1 MTGMLGMVNANRPLP
16 ELKNIVGFFV
26 NSHALRLLVPPEST
40 FADIIQATRKVV
52 IDTLEHSD
60 VPFQDVV
67 TALSPERNIARKP
80 LVQLGKP
87 RRNIVDNFLLT
98 LPL

>member
-52 IDTLEHSD
+52 IDALEHSD